1 MKSHKNSL
9 KATINELT
17 KRHLTSIMQLT
28 FQKEHQEII
37 DYKVKV
43 NFSGNNVQ
51 VTKFYLVRSKV
62 KKMEL

>member
-17 KRHLTSIMQLT
+17 KRHLTSTMQLT
-28 FQKEHQEII
+28 LQKEHQEII

-43 NFSGNNVQ
+43 NFSGNNIQ
-51 VTKFYLVRSKV
+51 VTNFYLVRSRV